1 MGRPCI
7 VPRHVENSTTNVL
20 ISDHFDIS
28 GVINK
33 ILPIKIET
41 WVPNL
46 PKNQTTAKIAQID
59 IW

>member
-1 MGRPCI
+1 M
-7 VPRHVENSTTNVL
+7 PRHVENSTTNVL
-20 ISDHFDIS
+20 TSDHFNIS

-33 ILPIKIET
+33 ILPIKIVT
-41 WVPNL
+41 WAPNL

>member
-7 VPRHVENSTTNVL
+7 ALRHVENGTTIVL
-20 ISDHFDIS
+20 TSDHFYILA
-28 GVINK
+28 VINK

>member
-7 VPRHVENSTTNVL
+7 APRHVENGTTISL
-20 ISDHFDIS
+20 TSDHFDILA
-28 GVINK
+28 VINK